1 MEGWNASPFTSSIV
15 TVTSF
20 PAPSFAVAVPNVVPI
35 TVYSPVS
42 RSIEPSLFWSAPN
55 SSPSARRARD
65 SMELDDGLADWSYAP
80 TASEFVAGSKSSRV
94 RMKISSSLWSLL
106 M

>member
-15 TVTSF
+15 TVT
-20 PAPSFAVAVPNVVPI
+20 PSAVASPKPVPMRTN
-35 TVYSPVS
+35 SPVAK
-42 RSIEPSLFWSAPN
+42 SIRPSWSWSAPN

-65 SMELDDGLADWSYAP
+65 SIEFADGLPDWSYLP
-80 TASEFVAGSKSSRV
+80 TASEFVAGSKSSRL
-94 RMKISSSLWSLL
+94 RMKISSSLSSLL